1 MEHTVYISQMA
12 WSWLFFF
19 SPFRVGVLA
28 VQVDTG
34 GQGLALANYFIAP
47 ASPGPEPCSQVNKYL
62 LTDNRGRLG
71 SM

>member
-12 WSWLFFF
+12 WSCFFF
-19 SPFRVGVLA
+19 PPFRVGVSA

-62 LTDNRGRLG
+62 LTDNRSRLG
-71 SM
+71 FI